1 MHQEL
6 GIIGNL
12 TKDPTLKYLPS
23 GTAVADFTVAVNGTK
38 TVQGST
44 VKTVTWFRCAA
55 WGKQAETV
63 NQYLTKG
70 SQVFVKGELVADEH
84 GNPPIWTNK
93 QGEARAEFKVNASKV
108 KFLSRS
114 TGNGAPAAAA
124 DDDDDGIPW

>member
-1 MHQEL
+1 MFQEL
-6 GIIGNL
+6 EIIGNL
-12 TKDPTLKYLPS
+12 TKDPTLKYLPN

-38 TVQGST
+38 QVQGST

-55 WGKQAETV
+55 WSKQAEAIH
-63 NQYLTKG
+63 QYLTKG

-93 QGEARAEFKVNASKV
+93 KGEARAEFKVNANKV